1 MQLGKEL
8 GTGYAEDEVT
18 ADRAADTGLP
28 AGGDA
33 REPADPQAQ
42 APDPEPATA
51 G

>member
-8 GTGYAEDEVT
+8 GAGYADDEVT
-18 ADRAADTGLP
+18 AGRAADTGLR

-33 REPADPQAQ
+33 RAPADPPAQ
-42 APDPEPATA
+42 APDPEPANA